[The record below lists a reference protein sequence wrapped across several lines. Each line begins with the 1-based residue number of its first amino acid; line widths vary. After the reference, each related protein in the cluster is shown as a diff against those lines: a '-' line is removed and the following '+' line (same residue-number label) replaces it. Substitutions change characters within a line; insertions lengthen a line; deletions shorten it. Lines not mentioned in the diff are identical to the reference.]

1 MSVFPSASP
10 SNGMVPEWS
19 CTDESE
25 QTERSK
31 HDMKTYVVAH
41 TPVRVN
47 VVTRTAHAV
56 LEPLRRRPS
65 QSKPVRSLGEVADRS
80 GIPESDQSEVGQP
93 GLILS
98 IDKDVDLCVLR
109 SMSTCI

>member
-25 QTERSK
+25 QTERSM

-56 LEPLRRRPS
+56 LEPFRRRPS
-65 QSKPVRSLGEVADRS
+65 QSKPVRSLGEIADRS
-80 GIPESDQSEVGQP
+80 GIRESDQSEVGQP

-109 SMSTCI
+109 NMSTCR